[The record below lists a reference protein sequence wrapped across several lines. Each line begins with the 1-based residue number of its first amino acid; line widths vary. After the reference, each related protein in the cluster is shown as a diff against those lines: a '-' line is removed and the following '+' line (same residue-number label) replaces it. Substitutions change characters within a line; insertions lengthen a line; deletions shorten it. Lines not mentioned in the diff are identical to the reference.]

1 MKRLKI
7 IIASFL
13 VLSLLLLVSCSNKEN
28 DSANA
33 TSENETSS
41 PGTQVFT
48 LEELKTYNG
57 QDGNPAYVAIDGIV
71 YDVSDVA
78 AWKNGEH
85 KNGLTAGEDLT
96 SQLGDSPHGTKVLD
110 DLPIVGKLE

>member
-1 MKRLKI
+1 MKRLKLI
-7 IIASFL
+7 IICFI
-13 VLSLLLLVSCSNKEN
+13 VLSSVFMVSCSKEEN
-28 DSANA
+28 DSTNA

-41 PGTQVFT
+41 PGTQIFT

-71 YDVSDVA
+71 YDVTDVA

-96 SQLGDSPHGTKVLD
+96 SQLGDSPHGAKVLD
-110 DLPIVGKLE
+110 DLPVVGTLE